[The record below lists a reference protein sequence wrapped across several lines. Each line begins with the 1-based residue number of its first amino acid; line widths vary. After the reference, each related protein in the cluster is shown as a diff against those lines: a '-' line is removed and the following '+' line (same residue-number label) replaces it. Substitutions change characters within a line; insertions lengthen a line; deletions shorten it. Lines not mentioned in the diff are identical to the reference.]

1 MALLLGVLMMK
12 NKHIFLGLLFLGF
25 QSFASESENNA
36 IVTAVSVGNDLV
48 DQNSSTALVAQQPQ
62 ELSPEFLERYRNDF
76 SEPLKAGILSGL
88 QNPAPGR
95 VKETCDRALSQAV
108 SQAADNLFALRS
120 LDSSVASIDGEMMR
134 MLTAQGGTIN
144 IKELSEAC
152 VAAVCRVVDDVA
164 RDNSQAFADKVYPSI
179 LVQALTLI
187 QDVLGRK
194 INNNSMILSIGAQAG
209 GCFLL
214 PFDNDF
220 VRTVLQNAQ
229 RAKMILSGATEIVG
243 FGLLLTR
250 GAGAQK
256 FFNDKIH
263 HVMVNGICLLIL
275 QQLYVKMVK
284 SAPLK
289 KITQYT
295 LYLYGLMAVQKML
308 NYAQLMKDR
317 AEMVATLANGKT
329 ILLSEAAKK
338 VCQEQLNQKINHLQT
353 LLGQVELRNGQEG
366 LFAQGVQT
374 QAFLDAMN
382 QSQARLEDGQTRLEA
397 GQRTLQL
404 TFTQAAAGVA
414 GGFAQLSQQGAS
426 QHQALMNAVGA
437 NQLRQERLMNAN
449 TDALESNA
457 ALTRTLQ
464 RLLGVAPALIQDE
477 GQGGGGAARGQMQL
491 ARR

>member
-1 MALLLGVLMMK
+1 
-12 NKHIFLGLLFLGF
+12 
-25 QSFASESENNA
+25 
-36 IVTAVSVGNDLV
+36 
-48 DQNSSTALVAQQPQ
+48 
-62 ELSPEFLERYRNDF
+62 
-76 SEPLKAGILSGL
+76 
-88 QNPAPGR
+88 
-95 VKETCDRALSQAV
+95 
-108 SQAADNLFALRS
+108 
-120 LDSSVASIDGEMMR
+120 
-134 MLTAQGGTIN
+134 
-144 IKELSEAC
+144 
-152 VAAVCRVVDDVA
+152 
-164 RDNSQAFADKVYPSI
+164 
-179 LVQALTLI
+179 
-187 QDVLGRK
+187 
-194 INNNSMILSIGAQAG
+194 MILSIGAQAG

-289 KITQYT
+289 KIAQYT
-295 LYLYGLMAVQKML
+295 LYLYGFMAVQKML

-382 QSQARLEDGQTRLEA
+382 QSQAILEA

-414 GGFAQLSQQGAS
+414 GGFAQLSQQGAN
-426 QHQALMNAVGA
+426 QHQALMKEVGA

-464 RLLGVAPALIQDE
+464 RLLVGVAPALIQDE
-477 GQGGGGAARGQMQL
+477 EQGGGGAARGQMQL